1 MDHEFLDL
9 IKTFEKTVGRLET
22 LDSTILN
29 FKDVIEGL
37 RQNLDELVEM
47 VQLEEIVELSAK
59 GSQKITHLNQ
69 NLDDLSQTYQQ
80 LLQVDQLKEN
90 HNHRLMAIETTLN
103 KIAESFNENHRTK
116 FCVKSSYKALED
128 DKNTY
133 YIETQTNR
141 LMSIGEYNG
150 PIGEIIGKKLVR
162 QQNMIFVL
170 DAVSGDIVVLNG
182 IDPIKRYP
190 LSATDFTVIGFEM
203 YYLSESN
210 LIRYHL
216 LSDEKEVLLNE
227 IVSMEELNH
236 QLICQNREQQPVFI
250 KLS

>member
-9 IKTFEKTVGRLET
+9 IKTFEKTVKRLET

-47 VQLEEIVELSAK
+47 VQLEEIVELSAR
-59 GSQKITHLNQ
+59 GSQKISGLNQ
-69 NLDDLSQTYQQ
+69 NLDELSQTYQQ
-80 LLQVDQLKEN
+80 LLQVDQLKQN
-90 HNHRLMAIETTLN
+90 YNDRLIAIEMKLN
-103 KIAESFNENHRTK
+103 GIDESFNEQYKRK
-116 FCVKSSYKALED
+116 DRRKSSYIALED

-141 LMSIGEYNG
+141 LMSVGEYSG

-162 QQNMIFVL
+162 EQNMIFVL
-170 DAVSGDIVVLNG
+170 DAVSGDIVVLSG
-182 IDPIKRYP
+182 VHPVKRYP
-190 LSATDFTVIGFEM
+190 LSATDFTVSGFEI

-216 LSDEKEVLLNE
+216 LSNEKEVLLTQ

-236 QLICQNREQQPVFI
+236 QLICQSSEQQPVFI
-250 KLS
+250 NL

>member
-9 IKTFEKTVGRLET
+9 IKTFEKTVKRLET

-59 GSQKITHLNQ
+59 GSQKITDLNQ
-69 NLDDLSQTYQQ
+69 NLDELSQTYQQ
-80 LLQVDQLKEN
+80 LLQVDQLKQN
-90 HNHRLMAIETTLN
+90 YNDRLIAIEMKLN
-103 KIAESFNENHRTK
+103 GIDESFNEQYKRK
-116 FCVKSSYKALED
+116 DRRKSSYIALED

-141 LMSIGEYNG
+141 LMSVGEYSG
-150 PIGEIIGKKLVR
+150 SIEEIIGKKLVR
-162 QQNMIFVL
+162 EQNMIFVL
-170 DAVSGDIVVLNG
+170 DAVSGDIVVLSG
-182 IDPIKRYP
+182 VHPVKRYP
-190 LSATDFTVIGFEM
+190 LSATDFTVSGFEI

-216 LSDEKEVLLNE
+216 LSNEKEVLLTQ

-236 QLICQNREQQPVFI
+236 QLICQSSEQETVFI
-250 KLS
+250 NLS

>member
-9 IKTFEKTVGRLET
+9 IKTFEKTVKRLET

-47 VQLEEIVELSAK
+47 VQLEEIVELSEK
-59 GSQKITHLNQ
+59 GSQKITNLNQ

-80 LLQVDQLKEN
+80 LLQIEQLKEN
-90 HNHRLMAIETTLN
+90 YNDRLMAIET
-103 KIAESFNENHRTK
+103 KINGIDESFNKKTNLQ
-116 FCVKSSYKALED
+116 VKSSYTALECG
-128 DKNTY
+128 KNTY

-141 LMSIGEYNG
+141 LMSTGEYSG
-150 PIGEIIGKKLVR
+150 PIEEIIGKKLVR
-162 QQNMIFVL
+162 DQNMIFVL

-182 IDPIKRYP
+182 IHPIKRYS
-190 LSATDFTVIGFEM
+190 LSATDFTVRGFDM

-227 IVSMEELNH
+227 IVSMEELSH
-236 QLICQNREQQPVFI
+236 QLICQNCEQKIVFI
-250 KLS
+250 NLSQQ